1 MPAKTRMPLPSPLI
15 TASADILSG
24 TPVFTGT
31 RVPVKTLFDYIEAGD
46 AIREFLV
53 DFPNVSQDHAI
64 AVLNMARDAA
74 IDAALRTAAE

>member
-1 MPAKTRMPLPSPLI
+1 MPARIKMPVPSPLI
-15 TASADILSG
+15 TASADVLSG

-46 AIREFLV
+46 AISEFLV
-53 DFPNVSQDHAI
+53 DFPNVSHDHAV

-74 IDAALRTAAE
+74 INAALRTAAE